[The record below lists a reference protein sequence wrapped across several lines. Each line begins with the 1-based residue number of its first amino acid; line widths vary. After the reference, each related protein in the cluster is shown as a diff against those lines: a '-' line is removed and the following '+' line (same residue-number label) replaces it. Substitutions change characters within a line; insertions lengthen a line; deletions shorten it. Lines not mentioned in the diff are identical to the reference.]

1 MFDLLGCVHGERGRS
16 PEEMRAVL
24 VANLAPG
31 DFFEPDE
38 SYDYPPG
45 PPIGVS
51 YQPLTPVETG
61 VS

>member
-1 MFDLLGCVHGERGRS
+1 MIPSLRS
-16 PEEMRAVL
+16 KGDNLAIL

-31 DFFEPDE
+31 DFYEPDE

-45 PPIGVS
+45 PPVGVS

-61 VS
+61 AS